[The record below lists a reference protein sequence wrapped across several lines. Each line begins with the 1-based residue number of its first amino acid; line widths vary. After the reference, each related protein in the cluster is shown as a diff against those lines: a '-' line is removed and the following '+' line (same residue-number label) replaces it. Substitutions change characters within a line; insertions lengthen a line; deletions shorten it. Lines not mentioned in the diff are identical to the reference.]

1 MTDYAS
7 VLANNNV
14 KAFLAL
20 IKYTEGAGYQTLFGG
35 ERFTSFDDHPR
46 RAITRT
52 LGGKPITSTAAGA
65 YQFLSRTWDE
75 CANALSLPDFSP
87 LSQDKAALFLIE
99 RRRALNAVI
108 EGDWKTA
115 IERCNREWA
124 SLPGSPY
131 GQPTKTLETCL
142 SFLHANSAKE
152 DVSAS
157 VPFPQPNQKPEKPS
171 WPLSLWQRF
180 QALFKPLPR

>member
-1 MTDYAS
+1 MKDYVS
-7 VLANNNV
+7 LLSNNNI

-20 IKYTEGAGYQTLFGG
+20 IRYTEGAGYKTLFGG
-35 ERFTSFDDHPR
+35 GIFGSFDDHPR
-46 RAITRT
+46 VAITKK
-52 LGGKPITSTAAGA
+52 LGNRPITSTAAGA

-75 CANALSLPDFSP
+75 CANSCNLDDFSP
-87 LSQDKAALFLIE
+87 LSQDTAALFLIE
-99 RRRALNAVI
+99 RRRALDAVI

-142 SFLHANSAKE
+142 SFLYAQIYMHKE
-152 DVSAS
+152 EAQAP
-157 VPFPQPNQKPEKPS
+157 VPFPQPQPEKKS
-171 WPLSLWQRF
+171 WFHSLLR
-180 QALFKPLPR
+180 LFRS

>member
-1 MTDYAS
+1 MTQYADLLS
-7 VLANNNV
+7 NRNV

-46 RAITRT
+46 RKITKT

-65 YQFLSRTWDE
+65 YQFLTRTWDE
-75 CANALSLPDFSP
+75 CAVAVGLLDFSP
-87 LSQDKAALFLIE
+87 LSQDQAALYLID
-99 RRRALNAVI
+99 RRRALNAII

-115 IERCNREWA
+115 LERCNREWA

-131 GQPTKTLETCL
+131 GQPTKSLETCL
-142 SFLHANSAKE
+142 SFLYANTEKE
-152 DVSAS
+152 EAAAPT
-157 VPFPQPNQKPEKPS
+157 PFPQLNPERPS
-171 WPLSLWQRF
+171 WFRSLLQRF
-180 QALFKPLPR
+180 RF

>member
-1 MTDYAS
+1 MKDYAS
-7 VLANNNV
+7 LLSSANV

-35 ERFTSFDDHPR
+35 EKFISFDDHPR
-46 RAITRT
+46 RSITKK
-52 LGGKPITSTAAGA
+52 LGGRPITSTAAGA

-75 CANALSLPDFSP
+75 CVVACSLDDFSP
-87 LSQDKAALFLIE
+87 VSQDIAALYLID
-99 RRRALNAVI
+99 RRRALDAVI
-108 EGDWKTA
+108 EADWKTA

-142 SFLHANSAKE
+142 SFLYANAAKGE
-152 DVSAS
+152 ATAP
-157 VPFPQPNQKPEKPS
+157 VPFPKLQPEKPS
-171 WPLSLWQRF
+171 WFRSLLRRF
-180 QALFKPLPR
+180 HF

>member
-1 MTDYAS
+1 MINYSDLLS
-7 VLANNNV
+7 NRNV
-14 KAFLAL
+14 IAFLAL

-35 ERFTSFDDHPR
+35 EKFTSFDDHPR
-46 RAITRT
+46 RSITRN

-75 CANALSLPDFSP
+75 CANACNLNDFSP
-87 LSQDKAALFLIE
+87 LSQDIAALFLIE

-115 IERCNREWA
+115 LERCNREWA

-131 GQPTKTLETCL
+131 GQPTKTLDTCL
-142 SFLHANSAKE
+142 AFLNANAAKE
-152 DVSAS
+152 EAQAAS
-157 VPFPQPNQKPEKPS
+157 PFIQPKQEKPS
-171 WPLSLWQRF
+171 WLRSFLQ
-180 QALFKPLPR
+180 LFRR

>member
-1 MTDYAS
+1 MTDYTQT
-7 VLANNNV
+7 LLHPNV
-14 KAFLAL
+14 SAFLAL

-52 LGGKPITSTAAGA
+52 MGGKPITSTAAGA

-75 CANALSLPDFSP
+75 CANACGLTDFSP
-87 LSQDKAALFLIE
+87 LAQDIAALYLID
-99 RRRALNAVI
+99 RRRALNAVL

-115 IERCNREWA
+115 LERCNREWA

-142 SFLHANSAKE
+142 SFLYANMKKE
-152 DVSAS
+152 GATAP
-157 VPFPQPNQKPEKPS
+157 VPFPQQKPEKPS
-171 WPLSLWQRF
+171 WFHSLLR
-180 QALFKPLPR
+180 LFRR

>member
-1 MTDYAS
+1 MRDYAS
-7 VLANNNV
+7 LLSSANV

-35 ERFTSFDDHPR
+35 EKFTSFDDHPR
-46 RAITRT
+46 RAITKT

-75 CANALSLPDFSP
+75 CANSCNLDDFSP
-87 LSQDKAALFLIE
+87 PSQDIAALFLID
-99 RRRALNAVI
+99 RRRALDAVI

-115 IERCNREWA
+115 LERCNREWA

-142 SFLHANSAKE
+142 SFLYANTKKE
-152 DVSAS
+152 EAPAP
-157 VPFPQPNQKPEKPS
+157 VPFPPPKPEKTS
-171 WPLSLWQRF
+171 WFRSLLQ
-180 QALFKPLPR
+180 LFRR

>member
-1 MTDYAS
+1 MITDYTQLLS
-7 VLANNNV
+7 NRNV

-46 RAITRT
+46 RAITKT

-75 CANALSLPDFSP
+75 CATALGLTDFSP
-87 LSQDKAALFLIE
+87 QSQDKAALFLIE
-99 RRRALNAVI
+99 RRRALSAVL

-115 IERCNREWA
+115 LERCNREWA

-131 GQPTKTLETCL
+131 GQPTKTLQTCL
-142 SFLHANSAKE
+142 SFLYANTAKE
-152 DVSAS
+152 EAPAPA
-157 VPFPQPNQKPEKPS
+157 PFPQPQPEKPS
-171 WPLSLWQRF
+171 WFRSLLQ
-180 QALFKPLPR
+180 LFRR

>member
-1 MTDYAS
+1 MKDYVS
-7 VLANNNV
+7 LLLNSNV

-20 IKYTEGAGYQTLFGG
+20 LKYTEGAGYQTLYGG

-46 RAITRT
+46 RMITKK
-52 LGGKPITSTAAGA
+52 LGGKTITSSAAGA

-75 CANALSLPDFSP
+75 CAAACSLQDFSP
-87 LSQDKAALFLIE
+87 LSQDVAALFLIE
-99 RRRALNAVI
+99 RRRALDAVI

-115 IERCNREWA
+115 LERCNREWA

-142 SFLHANSAKE
+142 SFLYANTAKE
-152 DVSAS
+152 EAPAPI
-157 VPFPQPNQKPEKPS
+157 PFPQPQPEKPS
-171 WPLSLWQRF
+171 WFHSLLR
-180 QALFKPLPR
+180 LFRS

>member
-1 MTDYAS
+1 MTDYVS
-7 VLANNNV
+7 LVQNRNV

-20 IKYTEGAGYQTLFGG
+20 IRFTEGAGYRTLFGG
-35 ERFTSFDDHPR
+35 GTFGSFDDHPR
-46 RAITRT
+46 TAVTKM

-75 CANALSLPDFSP
+75 CVVACSLDDFSP
-87 LSQDKAALFLIE
+87 LSQDIAALYLIE
-99 RRRALNAVI
+99 RRRALEAVL

-115 IERCNREWA
+115 LERCNREWA

-142 SFLHANSAKE
+142 NFLYAQLDMRKE
-152 DVSAS
+152 EVTAPS
-157 VPFPQPNQKPEKPS
+157 PFPQHQPEKLS
-171 WPLSLWQRF
+171 WFRSLLL
-180 QALFKPLPR
+180 LFRR

>member
-1 MTDYAS
+1 MTDYRE
-7 VLANNNV
+7 LLGRANV
-14 KAFLAL
+14 RAFLAL

-75 CANALSLPDFSP
+75 CAYACGLQDFSP
-87 LSQDKAALFLIE
+87 LSQDIAALYLIE
-99 RRRALNAVI
+99 RRRALNAII
-108 EGDWKTA
+108 EADWKTA
-115 IERCNREWA
+115 IERTNREWA

-142 SFLHANSAKE
+142 SFLYAQLDMRKE
-152 DVSAS
+152 EATAAA
-157 VPFPQPNQKPEKPS
+157 PFPQPKPEKPS
-171 WPLSLWQRF
+171 WLHSLLQ
-180 QALFKPLPR
+180 LFRR

>member
-1 MTDYAS
+1 MKDYVS
-7 VLANNNV
+7 ILSNGNV

-35 ERFTSFDDHPR
+35 EKFTSFDDHPR
-46 RAITRT
+46 RAITKN

-75 CANALSLPDFSP
+75 CANACNLADFSP
-87 LSQDKAALFLIE
+87 LSQDIAALFLIE
-99 RRRALNAVI
+99 RRRALDAVI

-142 SFLHANSAKE
+142 SFLYANTAKE
-152 DVSAS
+152 EAQAT
-157 VPFPQPNQKPEKPS
+157 VPFPQPQPEKKS
-171 WPLSLWQRF
+171 WFHSLLR
-180 QALFKPLPR
+180 LFRS

>member
-1 MTDYAS
+1 MKDYVS
-7 VLANNNV
+7 LLSNRNV

-35 ERFTSFDDHPR
+35 DKFTSFDDHPR
-46 RAITRT
+46 RSITKN

-75 CANALSLPDFSP
+75 CANACNLADFSP
-87 LSQDKAALFLIE
+87 LSQDIAALFLIE
-99 RRRALNAVI
+99 RRRALDAVI

-115 IERCNREWA
+115 LERCNREWA

-131 GQPTKTLETCL
+131 GQPVKSLETCF
-142 SFLHANSAKE
+142 SFLYANTAKE
-152 DVSAS
+152 EATAP
-157 VPFPQPNQKPEKPS
+157 VPFPQPQPEKKS
-171 WPLSLWQRF
+171 WFHSLLR
-180 QALFKPLPR
+180 LFRS

>member
-1 MTDYAS
+1 MSKYSNHLSNA
-7 VLANNNV
+7 NV

-35 ERFTSFDDHPR
+35 EKFLSFDDHPR
-46 RAITRT
+46 RAITKS

-75 CANALSLPDFSP
+75 CANACNLDDFSP
-87 LSQDKAALFLIE
+87 LSQDIAALYLID

-108 EGDWKTA
+108 EGDWQTA
-115 IERCNREWA
+115 LERCNREWA

-131 GQPTKTLETCL
+131 GQPTKTLDTCL
-142 SFLHANSAKE
+142 SFLNANAAKE
-152 DVSAS
+152 EAPAH
-157 VPFPQPNQKPEKPS
+157 VPFTQPKLEKPS
-171 WPLSLWQRF
+171 WFRSLLL
-180 QALFKPLPR
+180 LFRR